1 MFQGMGMYL
10 LLLLAII
17 VGWALGRLGP
27 GSRRTRR
34 ERTREIFD
42 EYFVGLNYL
51 LNDEPDEAIDT
62 FIKALE
68 LNSDTIE
75 THLALGALLR
85 RRGKVDKAIKV
96 HQALLARPGLD
107 QHFTDSTRMQLA
119 IDYIA
124 AGLLDRAERLL
135 EDILDEGTPAKWE
148 ALKHLITIYQTEK
161 EWENAIECSRR
172 LLRSSEYKRNHEVR
186 SKAAHYCCEQAEAS
200 LRSDQITDARDQV
213 RGAFE
218 FDRHCVRAELLLAR
232 IEQKLGNYKVAIRE
246 YDRVRRNCPEFT
258 AHVLAPMAEC
268 YEALEQSADYDKLLR
283 QALAEQPDVSVALA
297 LTRSIQQRHGEE
309 PALQFLTE
317 YLGTH
322 PSLTGLIELLH
333 LQIPRTDATLGDNL
347 TILQRLLNEAL
358 QRKPAYRCND
368 CGFESRNLY
377 WLCPSCQKWDR
388 IRPTLETGTF

>member
-1 MFQGMGMYL
+1 MFQGVEIYL
-10 LLLLAII
+10 LLLLAIV
-17 VGWALGRLGP
+17 VGWVLGRIGP
-27 GSRRTRR
+27 GSRRSRR
-34 ERTREIFD
+34 DRTGEIFN

-96 HQALLARPGLD
+96 HQALLARPELE
-107 QHFTDSTRMQLA
+107 QHFADSTRMQLA

-135 EDILDEGTPAKWE
+135 KEILDEGTPAKWE

-161 EWENAIECSRR
+161 EWENAIDCSRQ
-172 LLRSSEYKRNHEVR
+172 LLQNSDYRRNHEVR

-200 LRSDQITDARDQV
+200 LRDDQVTLARDQV
-213 RGAFE
+213 RRAFE

-258 AHVLAPMAEC
+258 GQVLGPMADC
-268 YEALEQSADYDKLLR
+268 YDALEQSADYEKLLR
-283 QALAEQPDVSVALA
+283 QALAEQPDVNVALA
-297 LTRSIQQRHGEE
+297 LARVIRPRHGDES
-309 PALQFLTE
+309 ALQFLTE
-317 YLGTH
+317 YLRSH
-322 PSLTGLIELLH
+322 PSLTGLIELLR

-347 TILQRLLNEAL
+347 GILQELLNEAL